1 MQGTRHRARAAA
13 RLSKDALRTRNSRT
27 GARPAAI
34 GNAPSAA
41 RASSAAGAG
50 GAPAPSGAA
59 SLQSHC
65 APSKMVLG
73 LVPAGAGSDSHD
85 SLDAE
90 ELWLPDA
97 RPARAQSQGHLRT
110 QGRAAGMWA
119 SGRWPQPAAAWAAL
133 AAGQKQNTLVC
144 Y

>member
-34 GNAPSAA
+34 GNAPSVA
-41 RASSAAGAG
+41 RASSAAG
-50 GAPAPSGAA
+50 GARAPSGAA

-73 LVPAGAGSDSHD
+73 LLPAGAGSDSHD

-90 ELWLPDA
+90 EL
-97 RPARAQSQGHLRT
+97 
-110 QGRAAGMWA
+110 
-119 SGRWPQPAAAWAAL
+119 
-133 AAGQKQNTLVC
+133 
-144 Y
+144 